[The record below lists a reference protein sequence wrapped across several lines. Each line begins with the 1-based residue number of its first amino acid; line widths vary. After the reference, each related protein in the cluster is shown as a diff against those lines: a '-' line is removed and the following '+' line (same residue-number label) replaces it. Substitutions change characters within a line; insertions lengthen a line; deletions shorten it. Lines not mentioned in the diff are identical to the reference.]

1 MGYTVLTNEVKIQST
16 SMPVRS
22 RIKVLLAERNLER
35 ARAGARPI
43 SVRQLAEAT
52 GITHSALVKLVNGQS
67 TRIDFNTLDKL
78 MAFFDTDDMNDILVR
93 IREVESNKV

>member
-1 MGYTVLTNEVKIQST
+1 
-16 SMPVRS
+16 MPVRS
-22 RIKVLLAERNLER
+22 RIKVLLAERNLEW
-35 ARAGARPI
+35 ARAGSRPI

-78 MAFFDTDDMNDILVR
+78 MAFFDTDDINVILVR
-93 IREVESNKV
+93 VRGAEDNEV